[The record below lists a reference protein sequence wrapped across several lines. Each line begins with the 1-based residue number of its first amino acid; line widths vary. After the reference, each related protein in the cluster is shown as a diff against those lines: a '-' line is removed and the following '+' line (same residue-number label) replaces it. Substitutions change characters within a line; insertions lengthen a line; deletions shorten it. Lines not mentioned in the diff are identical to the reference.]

1 MLASPAHSRRQSS
14 AHSLGSRQ
22 SSEQDDLHS
31 PDAAEFTFD
40 DGKVESTAPTILSS
54 SVSVTNTIL
63 GTQLLAIPYT
73 FSKLGPGLGTVL
85 LLFFAL
91 LTRSSLR
98 LLVSAAQAVGYHD
111 TRSARLTEQN
121 TPSYATLSR
130 AAFGKAYAAPI
141 VDLIMAFATFG
152 FAVAYLKEIAEGVP
166 QILGE
171 LMAAE
176 GDVTAPAWTSGRGL
190 GLLVLLFLLIPLS
203 FSRDVDDFRW
213 FSGTAF
219 CCAVYLAGVVVWC
232 AASGDGL
239 QQPAPT
245 LPSTPGERPWFII
258 TNKAI
263 GVLPVFVFLFTCHQN
278 MFSVYNELAAA
289 ESTFPGQEENVTK
302 IHTIIDIAIVV
313 CSIIYLAVGF
323 AGYVSFGSEVHEMI
337 LNDYTPIAATTL
349 ARISFVLLSAF
360 SYPIQLHPCRAAL
373 DSLFTHFERHTR
385 GRAPS
390 LAAYAA
396 LEPSR
401 RLGGSSFA
409 LLAPTAASQSERRT
423 RRWLTV
429 GLLVATHACV
439 LGVPEPLLSKL
450 LVFLGA
456 TCGSA
461 ICYVLPGMIF
471 RRIADSE
478 GVFASPVKNG
488 SKGITDVDFK

>member
-22 SSEQDDLHS
+22 ASEEEDIHAA
-31 PDAAEFTFD
+31 DAAEFTFD

-85 LLFFAL
+85 LLFFAI

-121 TPSYATLSR
+121 TPSYATLAR

-152 FAVAYLKEIAEGVP
+152 FAVAYLKEIADGVP

-171 LMAAE
+171 LMAIE
-176 GDVTAPAWTSGRGL
+176 GDVTAPGWTSSRGL
-190 GLLVLLFLLIPLS
+190 GLLVFLFLLIPLS

-219 CCAVYLAGVVVWC
+219 CCAVYLAAVVVWC

-239 QQPAPT
+239 KQPAPT
-245 LPSTPGERPWFII
+245 VPSTPAERPWFIM

-289 ESTFPGQEENVTK
+289 ESTFPGQEENVAK
-302 IHTIIDIAIVV
+302 IHTIIDIAIAV
-313 CSIIYLAVGF
+313 CSVIYLAVGF

-360 SYPIQLHPCRAAL
+360 SDI
-373 DSLFTHFERHTR
+373 
-385 GRAPS
+385 
-390 LAAYAA
+390 LA
-396 LEPSR
+396 
-401 RLGGSSFA
+401 G
-409 LLAPTAASQSERRT
+409 ERR
-423 RRWLTV
+423 
-429 GLLVATHACV
+429 A
-439 LGVPEPLLSKL
+439 
-450 LVFLGA
+450 
-456 TCGSA
+456 
-461 ICYVLPGMIF
+461 
-471 RRIADSE
+471 
-478 GVFASPVKNG
+478 
-488 SKGITDVDFK
+488 